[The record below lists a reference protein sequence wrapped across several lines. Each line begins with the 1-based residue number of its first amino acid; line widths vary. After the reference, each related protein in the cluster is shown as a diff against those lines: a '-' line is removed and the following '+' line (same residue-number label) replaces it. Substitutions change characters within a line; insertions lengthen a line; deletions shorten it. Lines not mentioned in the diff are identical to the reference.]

1 MNSALSSSNYKK
13 KDKKLGRAKGVM
25 ITAKK
30 DSEGQLM
37 KSKDIIGA
45 LLIPAN
51 DPMAPKDL

>member
-1 MNSALSSSNYKK
+1 
-13 KDKKLGRAKGVM
+13 M

-51 DPMAPKDL
+51 DPMALKDH

>member
-1 MNSALSSSNYKK
+1 MNSALGSSNYKK
-13 KDKKLGRAKGVM
+13 KDKKLERAKGRM

-51 DPMAPKDL
+51 DPMALKDH

>member
-13 KDKKLGRAKGVM
+13 KDKKLGKAKGRM

-51 DPMAPKDL
+51 DPMALKDH